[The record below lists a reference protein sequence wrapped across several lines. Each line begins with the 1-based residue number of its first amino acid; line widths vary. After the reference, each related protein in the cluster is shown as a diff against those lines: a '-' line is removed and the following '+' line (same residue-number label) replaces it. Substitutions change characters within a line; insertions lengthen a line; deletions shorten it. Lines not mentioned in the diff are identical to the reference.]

1 MVPTATYYPEQSY
14 LFAFLLSSRLFITPN
29 NLLARVCE
37 ICERQQLL
45 KAKLVSS
52 SDINQRSDVK
62 RSAHQIVQL
71 LQEWMNT
78 FPYDFRDNR
87 LLKQAQK
94 TLHLCTSLDRTLV
107 SRTSAMQQL
116 LAQRLNALEK
126 YEEECTGVKSK
137 YINNDFTDQYNQT
150 DSSGCPIHNSSSNNG
165 TANSSTIDIME
176 LCSTPT
182 QLAHHLTHIELECLS
197 HIGPEEFVQ
206 AFAKE
211 NSNHLVGLHGEKSY
225 RDCRRS
231 DCNTLSS
238 GSADSK
244 ESRVI
249 DGSSPKP
256 KNVGT
261 DRAETVLNT
270 DVSSGSSS
278 FSNDDVKKPRN
289 LEVYIQWFNRLSY
302 LVASEVVKVCCYNT
316 INPPHAPKKHF
327 LIRIDLYAYCSTRR
341 RNNEYVWWST
351 GLKQAVNASILA
363 TSTV

>member
-126 YEEECTGVKSK
+126 YEEE
-137 YINNDFTDQYNQT
+137 
-150 DSSGCPIHNSSSNNG
+150 
-165 TANSSTIDIME
+165 
-176 LCSTPT
+176 
-182 QLAHHLTHIELECLS
+182 
-197 HIGPEEFVQ
+197 
-206 AFAKE
+206 
-211 NSNHLVGLHGEKSY
+211 
-225 RDCRRS
+225 
-231 DCNTLSS
+231 
-238 GSADSK
+238 
-244 ESRVI
+244 SREI
-249 DGSSPKP
+249 PL
-256 KNVGT
+256 
-261 DRAETVLNT
+261 RH
-270 DVSSGSSS
+270 
-278 FSNDDVKKPRN
+278 R
-289 LEVYIQWFNRLSY
+289 NRLQ
-302 LVASEVVKVCCYNT
+302 
-316 INPPHAPKKHF
+316 
-327 LIRIDLYAYCSTRR
+327 R
-341 RNNEYVWWST
+341 W
-351 GLKQAVNASILA
+351 Q
-363 TSTV
+363 